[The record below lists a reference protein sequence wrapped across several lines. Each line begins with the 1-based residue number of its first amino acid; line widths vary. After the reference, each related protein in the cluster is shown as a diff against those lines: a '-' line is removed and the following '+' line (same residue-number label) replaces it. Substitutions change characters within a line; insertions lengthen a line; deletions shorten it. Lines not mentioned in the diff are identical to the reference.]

1 MTHTIEK
8 DIRLAQ
14 LCDSAFPIG
23 AFAFSNGLESAI
35 EYGIIKNCHDLK
47 LYTRTIVEQALNT
60 DIIAALHSH
69 RALCSNSYEQ
79 LYIADS
85 KSYIN
90 KISAE
95 ARGMTIKMGK
105 RCAEMANLLYPENKQ
120 AAQWLND
127 IETNRSYGC
136 YNISAATLYY
146 AAGMDEQSLFAGL
159 VYGVINTTLNAALR
173 VFRISHK
180 ETQKIILELSSHAMK
195 DYLSIKDLEL
205 EDMQS
210 FTPECDIIAS
220 LHEYGIK
227 RMFAN

>member
-1 MTHTIEK
+1 MSSTTEQYTL
-8 DIRLAQ
+8 LAQ

-23 AFAFSNGLESAI
+23 AFAFSNGLESAV
-35 EYGIIKNCHDLK
+35 EYGLIKTSINLK
-47 LYTRTIVEQALNT
+47 QYTKAIVEQALNT

-180 ETQKIILELSSHAMK
+180 ETQRLLLEISSSASK
-195 DYLSIKDLEL
+195 NYDSIKDLEL
-205 EDMQS
+205 DDMQS
-210 FTPECDIIAS
+210 FAPESDIIAS
-220 LHEYGIK
+220 LHEYGTK